1 MLRVAAQMPHS
12 LLFFLIETLA
22 CLGDGLGDILPADAE
37 SPVNVLRV
45 IPRSSESVSDNLLY
59 PFGKCTD

>member
-22 CLGDGLGDILPADAE
+22 CLGDGSGDILPADAE
-37 SPVNVLRV
+37 RPVCVLRV
-45 IPRSSESVSDNLLY
+45 ILRSSEGVSDNLLY
-59 PFGKCTD
+59 PFGECRD